1 MVKLVLF
8 RQQLLLNASAPADL
22 LEVRAPALIADPLAA
37 AEHGSESQVLAEGLA
52 ASAQVDLAQVDSA
65 QADLDEAG
73 LDEAGLEEAGS
84 DGAGLEEAGLDKVGL
99 DGAGSDQVDLDAAVW
114 GNQAAQVGPVRA
126 GVVGPEADPACRAGM
141 VGLVADCHRDEFP
154 VGNPADCLVR
164 KAGECTRGGY
174 WEDEGDD
181 NFADDSANRPD
192 IPDG

>member
-1 MVKLVLF
+1 VVKLVLF

-37 AEHGSESQVLAEGLA
+37 AEHGSESQVVAEGLA
-52 ASAQVDLAQVDSA
+52 ASDQVDLAQVDSD

-84 DGAGLEEAGLDKVGL
+84 DGAG
-99 DGAGSDQVDLDAAVW
+99 SDQVDLDVSVW
-114 GNQAAQVGPVRA
+114 DNQAAQAGLVPAWVVAPV
-126 GVVGPEADPACRAGM
+126 ADPACRAGM

-164 KAGECTRGGY
+164 KADECTRGGH

-192 IPDG
+192 SPDG

>member
-1 MVKLVLF
+1 MLF

-65 QADLDEAG
+65 QAG
-73 LDEAGLEEAGS
+73 LDE
-84 DGAGLEEAGLDKVGL
+84 
-99 DGAGSDQVDLDAAVW
+99 AGSDQVDLDAAVW

-181 NFADDSANRPD
+181 NFADDTANRPD
-192 IPDG
+192 SQDG

>member
-8 RQQLLLNASAPADL
+8 RQQLILNASGPADL

-65 QADLDEAG
+65 QAG
-73 LDEAGLEEAGS
+73 LDE
-84 DGAGLEEAGLDKVGL
+84 
-99 DGAGSDQVDLDAAVW
+99 AGSDQVDLDVPVW
-114 GNQAAQVGPVRA
+114 GNQAAQAGLVPAWVVAPV
-126 GVVGPEADPACRAGM
+126 ADPACRAGM

-164 KAGECTRGGY
+164 KADECTRGGY

-181 NFADDSANRPD
+181 NFADDTANRPD
-192 IPDG
+192 SQDG

>member
-1 MVKLVLF
+1 VVKLVLF

-65 QADLDEAG
+65 QAG
-73 LDEAGLEEAGS
+73 LD
-84 DGAGLEEAGLDKVGL
+84 EAGLDKVGL

-164 KAGECTRGGY
+164 KADECTRGGY

-192 IPDG
+192 SPDG

>member
-52 ASAQVDLAQVDSA
+52 ASAQVDSA
-65 QADLDEAG
+65 QAG

-84 DGAGLEEAGLDKVGL
+84 DGAG
-99 DGAGSDQVDLDAAVW
+99 SDQVDLDVSVW
-114 GNQAAQVGPVRA
+114 GNQAAQAGLVPAWVVAPV
-126 GVVGPEADPACRAGM
+126 ADPACRAGM

-164 KAGECTRGGY
+164 KADECTRGGY

-192 IPDG
+192 SPDG